1 MSVILIY
8 NLLLKLYGMTMQI
21 QTTKL
26 DLEQEQ
32 KLAPALNREYI
43 IEQHVYLSKKYFKV
57 VIK

>member
-1 MSVILIY
+1 
-8 NLLLKLYGMTMQI
+8 MTMQI